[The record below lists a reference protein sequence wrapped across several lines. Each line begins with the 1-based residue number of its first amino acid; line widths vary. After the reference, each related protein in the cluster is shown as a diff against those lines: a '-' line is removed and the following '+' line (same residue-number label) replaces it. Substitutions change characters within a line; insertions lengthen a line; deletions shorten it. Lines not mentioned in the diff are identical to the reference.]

1 MHYFYIIILILGFTT
16 VYAQN
21 DLDYAF
27 QFPKKIEW
35 LYLENL
41 SELPESIH
49 KFKNLTILH
58 IKKGNLTK
66 LPESIGKLKKL
77 RTLII
82 HNNNLVSLPE
92 SIGSCTSLANVS
104 LDSNQITTLPESIG
118 NLSRLYSFSA
128 KNNKLE
134 QLPKSFKNLDLGE
147 LDLQYNYFKEVPIS
161 ICDIKYLHSIKLNFN
176 QIESIPS
183 CITNLGEHVY
193 VDLKE
198 SNTKTY
204 YSPPRFPGCE
214 DISHL
219 ENKNR
224 CSNIKLM
231 EFLYKKIDTKH
242 LSLNEG
248 EKINVI
254 IQITVTEDGEVETPK
269 IIKGDLKGCA
279 EAFLE
284 SVKLMSKS
292 PMKWIPAE
300 VQGKKTKMT
309 INLPC
314 KCHNS

>member
-1 MHYFYIIILILGFTT
+1 MHYFYISILILGFTQ
-16 VYAQN
+16 VYAQDN
-21 DLDYAF
+21 LDYAF
-27 QFPKKIEW
+27 RFPKKVEW
-35 LYLENL
+35 LYLEDL

-92 SIGSCTSLANVS
+92 SIGSCTSLANIS
-104 LDSNQITTLPESIG
+104 LDSNQITSLPESIG
-118 NLSRLYSFSA
+118 NLSKLYSFSA

-134 QLPKSFKNLDLGE
+134 QLPNSFKNLNLGI
-147 LDLQYNYFKEVPIS
+147 LDLQYNYFKEVPTS
-161 ICDIKYLHSIKLNFN
+161 ICNIKHLYSIKLNFN

-183 CITNLGEHVY
+183 CIANLGELVD

-198 SNTKTY
+198 LNREV

-214 DISHL
+214 DLSHL
-219 ENKNR
+219 EHKNR

-231 EFLYKKIDTKH
+231 EFLYENIDTKY
-242 LSLNEG
+242 LSLNDG
-248 EKINVI
+248 ERINVI
-254 IQITVTEDGEVETPK
+254 IQITITEDGKVETPT
-269 IIKGDLKGCA
+269 IIKGDSKGCA

-292 PMKWIPAE
+292 PVKWIPAE
-300 VQGKKTKMT
+300 VQGEKTKMT